1 MNYNIARLTYLI
13 FGIAGVFLFSAFLI
27 NKNLSDP
34 KHNPPAIKFTQ
45 EKIYLGTVKQGPP
58 VHGEFE
64 FINEG
69 RSVLNILK
77 IQPACGCT
85 GVIQDEKKSYEP
97 GEKGKIKFTL
107 NTEGRSGHQEKTI
120 TIETNDPARST
131 IVLTFS
137 CDIITE

>member
-1 MNYNIARLTYLI
+1 MKSGKILFLSA
-13 FGIAGVFLFSAFLI
+13 GIIGVIVFSAFLI
-27 NKNLSDP
+27 SKNLSDP
-34 KHNPPAIKFTQ
+34 KYHPPRIKFTQ
-45 EKIYLGTVKQGPP
+45 ERVELGTVKKGPQ

-69 RSVLNILK
+69 KSVLRILK

-85 GVIQDEKKSYEP
+85 GVVADEKKEYEP
-97 GEKGKIKFTL
+97 GEKGKIKFSL

-120 TIETNDPARST
+120 TVESNDPVNPT
-131 IVLTFS
+131 KIVTFV